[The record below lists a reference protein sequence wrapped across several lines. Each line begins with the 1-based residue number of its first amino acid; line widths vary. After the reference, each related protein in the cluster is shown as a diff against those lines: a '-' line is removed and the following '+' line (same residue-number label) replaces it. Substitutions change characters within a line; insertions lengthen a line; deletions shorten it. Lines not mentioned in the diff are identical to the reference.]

1 MAEKLRP
8 DSLAFIALLAFLAA
22 FGPLSVDLYLPSLP
36 SVGPALGATEA
47 QVQLTISLYLVGYA
61 IGQVVY
67 GPISDRFGRKPVLV
81 SAFLIYCVASI
92 ACLVSQR
99 IEWLVAARIAQALG
113 ASGAMIITRA
123 IVRDLHEGVRAGQQL
138 SLMGS
143 MMAVMPLLAPLIGGV
158 LWKVLGWRSGF
169 AFQFAVG
176 ALAALLA
183 TRYLAESR
191 APTIAPLRVILA
203 NYRIVLSHPAFLA
216 NLVIGAL
223 AYAGLFAWIVGS
235 PFVLQ
240 GLLKLTPVEF
250 SLFYALA
257 NVGFMLGGAAA
268 TRVVTRWGLDR
279 TAGAGAL
286 VLALAG
292 AVMIASVAIDTA
304 LPVTLTLATALYLFG
319 LGIALPQTIAA
330 ALTPF
335 PQQAGTASSLI
346 GFAQQC
352 SGAIMG
358 VIVGSTLSTT
368 AWPMALGLAATSY
381 AALLLWIVTRRVRVK
396 R

>member
-143 MMAVMPLLAPLIGGV
+143 MMAVMPLLAPLI
-158 LWKVLGWRSGF
+158 
-169 AFQFAVG
+169 
-176 ALAALLA
+176 
-183 TRYLAESR
+183 
-191 APTIAPLRVILA
+191 
-203 NYRIVLSHPAFLA
+203 
-216 NLVIGAL
+216 
-223 AYAGLFAWIVGS
+223 
-235 PFVLQ
+235 
-240 GLLKLTPVEF
+240 
-250 SLFYALA
+250 
-257 NVGFMLGGAAA
+257 
-268 TRVVTRWGLDR
+268 
-279 TAGAGAL
+279 
-286 VLALAG
+286 
-292 AVMIASVAIDTA
+292 
-304 LPVTLTLATALYLFG
+304 
-319 LGIALPQTIAA
+319 
-330 ALTPF
+330 
-335 PQQAGTASSLI
+335 
-346 GFAQQC
+346 
-352 SGAIMG
+352 
-358 VIVGSTLSTT
+358 
-368 AWPMALGLAATSY
+368 
-381 AALLLWIVTRRVRVK
+381 
-396 R
+396 

>member
-61 IGQVVY
+61 IGQAVY
-67 GPISDRFGRKPVLV
+67 GPLSDPLV
-81 SAFLIYCVASI
+81 
-92 ACLVSQR
+92 
-99 IEWLVAARIAQALG
+99 
-113 ASGAMIITRA
+113 
-123 IVRDLHEGVRAGQQL
+123 
-138 SLMGS
+138 
-143 MMAVMPLLAPLIGGV
+143 
-158 LWKVLGWRSGF
+158 
-169 AFQFAVG
+169 
-176 ALAALLA
+176 ALLA

-257 NVGFMLGGAAA
+257 NV
-268 TRVVTRWGLDR
+268 
-279 TAGAGAL
+279 
-286 VLALAG
+286 
-292 AVMIASVAIDTA
+292 
-304 LPVTLTLATALYLFG
+304 
-319 LGIALPQTIAA
+319 
-330 ALTPF
+330 
-335 PQQAGTASSLI
+335 
-346 GFAQQC
+346 
-352 SGAIMG
+352 
-358 VIVGSTLSTT
+358 
-368 AWPMALGLAATSY
+368 
-381 AALLLWIVTRRVRVK
+381 
-396 R
+396 